1 MGLGSLGNIGAA
13 YPMTMLVEILGWR
26 QSILMI
32 GGITVAVAMLCYLI
46 VRDPPK
52 IITTQRGSVLD
63 LLRMRAMWFILP
75 LVLVNHAPAGG
86 LRGLWI
92 GPYFTDVFDATVV
105 EVGTVTSIMVIAM
118 IADSFFMDRLIV
130 FLELV
135 A

>member
-1 MGLGSLGNIGAA
+1 MAAFLMGLGSLGNIGAA

-63 LLRMRAMWFILP
+63 LLQMRAM
-75 LVLVNHAPAGG
+75 
-86 LRGLWI
+86 
-92 GPYFTDVFDATVV
+92 
-105 EVGTVTSIMVIAM
+105 
-118 IADSFFMDRLIV
+118 
-130 FLELV
+130 
-135 A
+135 